1 MTSDT
6 AITIEIVKWLLGC
19 EDQLPAA
26 KIGFPVRIH
35 CQNLG
40 TKDHFYRELWSTGQT
55 KIDLIY
61 LFSDFI

>member
-6 AITIEIVKWLLGC
+6 VITIEIVKWLLG
-19 EDQLPAA
+19 EDQLEA

-40 TKDHFYRELWSTGQT
+40 TKDHFYRELEHRAQP
-55 KIDLIY
+55 I
-61 LFSDFI
+61 